1 MNRRIE
7 IFLFK
12 KKWILI
18 DGKPFFIGEWF
29 AKGILS
35 IKDLQQEI
43 GQFLIT
49 YEEFQR
55 KYSCKTNFLNF
66 YQVLS
71 AIPQYLLFKARNLD
85 DILKNAYLEKSPL
98 FQLLNGLELN

>member
-1 MNRRIE
+1 MENLSLLGNDLQKEFYQWRTSNRRLDN
-7 IFLFK
+7 F
-12 KKWILI
+12 
-18 DGKPFFIGEWF
+18 
-29 AKGILS
+29 
-35 IKDLQQEI
+35 
-43 GQFLIT
+43 T

-66 YQVLS
+66 YQVLN
-71 AIPQYLLFKARNLD
+71 AIPQYLLVFKARNLD